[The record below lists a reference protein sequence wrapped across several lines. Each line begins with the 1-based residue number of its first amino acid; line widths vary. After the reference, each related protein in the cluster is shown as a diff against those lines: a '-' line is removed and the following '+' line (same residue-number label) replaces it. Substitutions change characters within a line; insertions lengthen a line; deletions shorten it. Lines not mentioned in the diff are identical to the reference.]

1 MPAKLE
7 LMNARGTR
15 DTLPAEQIVK
25 EKIAAVLKETF
36 ELYGFSPLET
46 PILERYD
53 ILSAKYAGGEEILKE
68 TFRLHDQGKRELGLR
83 YDLTVPLARVIGMN
97 PQLKM
102 PFKRYAMGYVFR
114 DGPVSLARY
123 RQFTQC
129 DIDIVG
135 SMAMAADA
143 ECITIAH
150 DAFRNLGFDAL
161 IRISSRKLLSD
172 IMEKAGI
179 PQSRRE
185 GAILSIDKLERFGK
199 GTVEKELEE
208 KGISKEAAAG
218 IFSIIGQSGSNA
230 EKLAAIVKEIGES
243 EGSRE
248 LKDLMELLDALKIS
262 YDFDPSLARGLSYY
276 TGTIFEAFLKESK
289 VKSAVCSG
297 GRWDNLIGEFL
308 GRGDF
313 PAVGL
318 SFGLDRIFD
327 ACMEKKKDTPKTV
340 TQLYLIPIGNQ
351 KDAYPIARQLREK
364 GIKTEMDLNQR
375 GVTKNLKYASS
386 LGIPFVAFAGEDEL
400 RQKKLK
406 LRNMMS
412 GAEELLLVQDII
424 RKLKS

>member
-1 MPAKLE
+1 M
-7 LMNARGTR
+7 
-15 DTLPAEQIVK
+15 
-25 EKIAAVLKETF
+25 
-36 ELYGFSPLET
+36 
-46 PILERYD
+46 
-53 ILSAKYAGGEEILKE
+53 
-68 TFRLHDQGKRELGLR
+68 
-83 YDLTVPLARVIGMN
+83 
-97 PQLKM
+97 
-102 PFKRYAMGYVFR
+102 
-114 DGPVSLARY
+114 
-123 RQFTQC
+123 
-129 DIDIVG
+129 
-135 SMAMAADA
+135 
-143 ECITIAH
+143 
-150 DAFRNLGFDAL
+150 
-161 IRISSRKLLSD
+161 
-172 IMEKAGI
+172 
-179 PQSRRE
+179 
-185 GAILSIDKLERFGK
+185 
-199 GTVEKELEE
+199 
-208 KGISKEAAAG
+208 
-218 IFSIIGQSGSNA
+218 
-230 EKLAAIVKEIGES
+230 KEIGES

-297 GRWDNLIGEFL
+297 GRWDHLIGEFL